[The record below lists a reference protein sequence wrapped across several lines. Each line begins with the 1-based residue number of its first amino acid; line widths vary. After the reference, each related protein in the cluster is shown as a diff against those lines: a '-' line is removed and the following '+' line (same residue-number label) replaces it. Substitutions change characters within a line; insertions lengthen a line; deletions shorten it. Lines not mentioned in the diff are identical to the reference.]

1 MKTMKLTAVVAGVG
15 LMLCGCGKE
24 VFSGDGHQSEK
35 GHASVLQYVS
45 QDGRW
50 RVVGP
55 VWDCSKQID
64 GEWYYPVV
72 VAEKGKDG
80 RVCWCR
86 GVSHGS
92 SGNFDVISKDGTFYF
107 SDSSFCCSD
116 EMKLVTYMDFISGIT
131 TNRVKLGRIEQ

>member
-1 MKTMKLTAVVAGVG
+1 MKAMKLTAVAVGIG
-15 LMLCGCGKE
+15 LMLCGCGNDAS
-24 VFSGDGHQSEK
+24 SGTKRQD
-35 GHASVLQYVS
+35 VLQYVS

-116 EMKLVTYMDFISGIT
+116 EMKLVTYMDFISGIA
-131 TNRVKLGRIEQ
+131 TNRVELGRVEQ

>member
-1 MKTMKLTAVVAGVG
+1 MKAMKLTAVVVGIG
-15 LMLCGCGKE
+15 LMLCGCGNDAS
-24 VFSGDGHQSEK
+24 SGAKRQD
-35 GHASVLQYVS
+35 VLQYVS

-64 GEWYYPVV
+64 GKWYYPVV

-86 GVSHGS
+86 EVSHGS
-92 SGNFDVISKDGTFYF
+92 SGNFDVISNDGTFYF
-107 SDSSFCCSD
+107 SDSSFCSSD
-116 EMKLVTYMDFISGIT
+116 EMKFVTYMDFISGIT
-131 TNRVKLGRIEQ
+131 TNRIELMRIGQ

>member
-1 MKTMKLTAVVAGVG
+1 MKTMKLTAVVMGIVII
-15 LMLCGCGKE
+15 LCGCGNDASSRAE
-24 VFSGDGHQSEK
+24 HQ
-35 GHASVLQYVS
+35 GVLQYAS
-45 QDGRW
+45 QDGNW

-55 VWDCSKQID
+55 IWDCSKQID

-107 SDSSFCCSD
+107 SDSSFCSSD
-116 EMKLVTYMDFISGIT
+116 EMKFVTYMDIISGT
-131 TNRVKLGRIEQ
+131 ATNRIELGRIEQ

>member
-1 MKTMKLTAVVAGVG
+1 MKTMKLTAVVVGIG
-15 LMLCGCGKE
+15 LMLCGCGNDAS
-24 VFSGDGHQSEK
+24 SGTKRQD
-35 GHASVLQYVS
+35 VLQYVS

-64 GEWYYPVV
+64 GKWYYPVV

-86 GVSHGS
+86 EVSHGS
-92 SGNFDVISKDGTFYF
+92 SGNFDVISNDGTFYF
-107 SDSSFCCSD
+107 SDSSFCSSD
-116 EMKLVTYMDFISGIT
+116 EMKFVTYMDFISGIT
-131 TNRVKLGRIEQ
+131 TNRIELMRIGQ

>member
-1 MKTMKLTAVVAGVG
+1 MKTMKLTVMVAGVG

-35 GHASVLQYVS
+35 GYASVQQYAS

-64 GEWYYPVV
+64 CKWYYPIM

-80 RVCWCR
+80 HVCWCR
-86 GVSHGS
+86 EVSHGS
-92 SGNFDVISKDGTFYF
+92 SGNFDIVSNDGAFYF
-107 SDSSFCCSD
+107 SDNSFCYSD
-116 EMKLVTYMDFISGIT
+116 EMKDITYMDFISSTT
-131 TNRVKLGRIEQ
+131 TNRVVLNRIEP